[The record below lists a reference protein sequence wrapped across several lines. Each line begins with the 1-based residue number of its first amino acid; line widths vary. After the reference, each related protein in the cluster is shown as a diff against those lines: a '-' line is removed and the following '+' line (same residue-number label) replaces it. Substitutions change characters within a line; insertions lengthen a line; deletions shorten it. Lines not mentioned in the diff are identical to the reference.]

1 MAVAVTV
8 PNKFVWS
15 EWATMFMGY
24 TGQGIELE
32 KHCVFGCPHLSL
44 LPSRS
49 KSCGISTYRPSPLS
63 TASQWITRETVGQL
77 WKWSIVGRP
86 PPPTSSVTVN
96 FLSCKWKNGRRL
108 PQLTSYQILSILS
121 IVTDK
126 KNMKNIWNTR
136 VIEVNVKKSS
146 RQDKM
151 YLHLGYLK
159 CATNILKCHS
169 FLLRLGRPTQVTQKI
184 FSPLLLVTRVLT
196 MKTNSHANEHKTIF
210 KADRKVGQYSS
221 QALTKRDT
229 SMPI

>member
-126 KNMKNIWNTR
+126 KKYEKYMKHKSNWGECKKKFTTGQNVFTFRILKMCNKHIKVPLFSTTVRQAHASDAKNIFPPTACDPCIDN
-136 VIEVNVKKSS
+136 E
-146 RQDKM
+146 DK
-151 YLHLGYLK
+151 
-159 CATNILKCHS
+159 
-169 FLLRLGRPTQVTQKI
+169 
-184 FSPLLLVTRVLT
+184 
-196 MKTNSHANEHKTIF
+196 
-210 KADRKVGQYSS
+210 
-221 QALTKRDT
+221 
-229 SMPI
+229 